1 MSLCYSAE
9 DNLFIFLANYSLG
22 LLFTMNHAVVELKR
36 HTSSENNFIEY
47 LIEKVQWIYI
57 YVQDFS

>member
-1 MSLCYSAE
+1 M
-9 DNLFIFLANYSLG
+9 
-22 LLFTMNHAVVELKR
+22 MNHAVVELKR

-47 LIEKVQWIYI
+47 LIEKVQRIYI